1 MRQKMSGRPPQP
13 EKAEA
18 GGPFFIF
25 CILEVLAL
33 DNPRTAVYNK
43 NKERRYP
50 CKRLAPHQ
58 SSITKVMTATG
69 LGVLGGHFFLCF
81 FLCILVLDNP
91 RTAVYNKDKERR
103 YPCKRLA
110 PHQFKSLQKVMTAT
124 ELGNCGRSFLFVL
137 FPFAAIR
144 IILFPVVHQMYNTYE
159 KCQQCDDRLEKQ

>member
-1 MRQKMSGRPPQP
+1 MRWKMSGRPPQP

-25 CILEVLAL
+25 CILEVLA
-33 DNPRTAVYNK
+33 
-43 NKERRYP
+43 
-50 CKRLAPHQ
+50 
-58 SSITKVMTATG
+58 
-69 LGVLGGHFFLCF
+69 
-81 FLCILVLDNP
+81 LDNP